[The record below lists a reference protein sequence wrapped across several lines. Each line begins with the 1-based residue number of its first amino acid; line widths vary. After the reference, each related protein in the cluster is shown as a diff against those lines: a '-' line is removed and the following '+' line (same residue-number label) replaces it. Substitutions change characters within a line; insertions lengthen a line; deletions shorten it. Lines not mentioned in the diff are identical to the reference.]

1 MDWKVACVYFE
12 RCIWF
17 PSGPVARVRN
27 ALTGDSN
34 VVECECEC
42 EWLRLLAM
50 WYRVRTFS
58 CFAALGCGDHGLAL
72 ALPFFRYIFPPF
84 IYRLRRAYALPG
96 ALLDPDQGVHV
107 HSILPSCPL
116 WDFGS
121 HICVHPASGSVL
133 NLGKWIHRLQL
144 PGRWYYPFT
153 STSRS
158 VQLDVIMQ
166 QRHGMASS

>member
-72 ALPFFRYIFPPF
+72 ALPFFRYIFLLSFTDWDVHMPSLVRCWIRIKVSMFIPF
-84 IYRLRRAYALPG
+84 SLAVPCEISEFRYAYIQQAG
-96 ALLDPDQGVHV
+96 AC
-107 HSILPSCPL
+107 SILVNEYIVYSCPADDVTL
-116 WDFGS
+116 S
-121 HICVHPASGSVL
+121 HQSHVPSS
-133 NLGKWIHRLQL
+133 
-144 PGRWYYPFT
+144 
-153 STSRS
+153 STWLCSS
-158 VQLDVIMQ
+158 D
-166 QRHGMASS
+166 MASS